1 MTQNAQ
7 LSGVTWG
14 RTACYVIALLAVLLF
29 GALPMFAQFDT
40 GTITGTTTDSSG
52 AVVSH
57 AAITVTNVGTGI
69 QKNYVTDENG
79 NFVASSLPYGT
90 YVVATSAT
98 GFAENKSQ
106 PVVLS
111 VGATV
116 QVNLT
121 LGVAAS
127 QESVQVNGTATTV
140 DTSSSVS
147 GTTLNTDQV
156 ANLPINGRDVSEFLE
171 VAPGSVGS
179 TGFFQ
184 GSVNGM
190 ENIFTGLNIT
200 VDGQSAMRGDISG
213 FLDTEGQET
222 ARITRASVDSIQE
235 IDYSNSGYTA
245 ETGHS
250 LGPQMNII
258 TKSGTNDY
266 HGSLFE
272 YFRNDALDAKDYFAT
287 GPEPLRLN
295 QFGGNFSGPLVR
307 NKMFFFVNY
316 EGDRTHVTILN
327 ALNHTL
333 SAYARQRMAGTPSMA
348 PVLAQF
354 APLPTACNVIP
365 APAQCVGTG
374 PPGLPMLNFPDAV
387 DPSQSDMVYD
397 PAVLPNILR
406 EDTGSVRLDYNIS
419 EKDRIFFRYNINDS
433 LTNDTYG
440 MNVGQVSPQKLRT
453 QLAKVDETHTFTPTL
468 LNEFSVAI
476 NRFYSDTNSNTPTP
490 LVGFAGFFADLGSL
504 PGPNTF
510 NQVTPFADLEIF
522 DNVSKTIGRH
532 TLKFGPQIR
541 INRNN
546 EWLRPQQTYDYANVN
561 SLIINDD
568 SLPTSPGV
576 FVLQKIGF
584 PGFVSNHNSNWD
596 FYVQDDWKVHN
607 RLTLN
612 LGLRYDYNTVWTTG
626 ANQGQTF
633 DVATQALLPPNQAAY
648 SAPKGDWA
656 PRVGF
661 AWDTNGKGKTV
672 VHGYGGLFYNPM
684 HFNFATTT
692 NVPALASYNESLF
705 NAIFANPPFSI
716 DYPSPNPPLVAG
728 TQNVNAFPQHP
739 KDPVATNWLFDI
751 QQEIARGTV
760 LTLSYVGN
768 NVHHM
773 QAGVDFAGL
782 NANPAN
788 VFTQARQFP
797 NFANENILSDGL
809 GSHYN
814 SLQVKLIR
822 NVGKLNLQAN
832 YTWSHEIDDMLNVF
846 SPGFESPYTPAFD
859 RGSGDWDVRHNF
871 TGNALYSLPDLKG
884 SNSFVRTALGG
895 WQTSGIIQTRSGLPT
910 NVTLVSGFFG
920 NPVRPD
926 LVPGQPLWL
935 PNHSWPG
942 SSYNIDAF
950 AVEPT
955 YDGTPGATIG
965 SVGRNSLRGP
975 AYFQLDL
982 SGMKNFAITQRVT
995 MQFRADIFNIFNH
1008 PNFTNPDG
1016 GICTSVQGVSGS
1028 VPASCTISPVTGL
1041 PEINGSFGRI
1051 GQTIADA
1058 DGTQIGGG
1066 TARQAQ
1072 FSLRFTF

>member
-7 LSGVTWG
+7 LSGMTCL
-14 RTACYVIALLAVLLF
+14 RTAFYAIALLAVVVF

-40 GTITGTTTDSSG
+40 GTINGRVTDVSG
-52 AVVSH
+52 AVVAN
-57 AAITVTNVGTGI
+57 AAITVENVGTGI
-69 QKNYVTDENG
+69 QKNFVTDQNG

-90 YVVATSAT
+90 YVVTIRAS

-106 PVVLS
+106 PVVLN

-116 QVNLT
+116 QLNLT
-121 LGVAAS
+121 IAVAAS

-140 DTSSSVS
+140 DTSSSMS
-147 GTTLNTDQV
+147 GTTLDTNQV

-200 VDGQSAMRGDISG
+200 LDGQSAMRGDING

-258 TKSGTNDY
+258 TKSGTNAY
-266 HGSLFE
+266 HGSLYE
-272 YFRNDALDAKDYFAT
+272 YFRNDALDARDYFAT
-287 GPEPLRLN
+287 ASEPLRLN
-295 QFGGNFSGPLVR
+295 QFGGNFGGPIVK
-307 NKMFFFVNY
+307 NKLFFFVNY
-316 EGDRTHVTILN
+316 EGDRTHVTLIN

-333 SAYARQRMAGTPSMA
+333 SAAAREQFVPAMA

-354 APLPTACNVIP
+354 APIPAGCNAIP

-374 PPGLPMLNFPDAV
+374 PLMLNFPDPNSALG
-387 DPSQSDMVYD
+387 SDMIYD

-406 EDTGSVRLDYNIS
+406 EDTGSVRLDYNVS
-419 EKDRIFFRYNINDS
+419 EKDRVFFRYNINDS
-433 LTNDTYG
+433 LTNYTYG
-440 MNVGQVSPQKLRT
+440 MNEGQVSPQKLRT
-453 QLAKVDETHTFTPTL
+453 QLAKIDETHTFTSTL
-468 LNEFSVAI
+468 LNEFSIAV

-490 LVGFAGFFADLGSL
+490 LAGFAGFFTDLGSL
-504 PGPNTF
+504 PGPNSF

-546 EWLRPQQTYDYANVN
+546 EWLRPQQTYDFAAE
-561 SLIINDD
+561 SPQIISDLLHDN
-568 SLPTSPGV
+568 V

-584 PGFVSNHNSNWD
+584 PGFVGNRNSNWD
-596 FYVQDDWKVHN
+596 FYIQDDWKVNN

-626 ANQGQTF
+626 PNQGQNF
-633 DVATQALLPPNQAAY
+633 DVASQTVLPLNQDAY
-648 SAPKGDWA
+648 TAPKGDWA

-661 AWDTNGKGKTV
+661 AWDPTGKGKTV
-672 VHGYGGLFYNPM
+672 LHGYGGLFYNPM

-692 NVPALASYNESLF
+692 NVPALASYSDNF
-705 NAIFANPPFSI
+705 FQASI
-716 DYPSPNPPLVAG
+716 NYPSPNPPLIAG
-728 TQNVNAFPQHP
+728 TQNVNAFPRNP

-751 QQEIARGTV
+751 QQEVARGTI
-760 LTLSYVGN
+760 LTVSYVGN

-773 QAGVDFAGL
+773 QSGVDFAAL

-788 VFTQARQFP
+788 VFTQARQYSG
-797 NFANENILSDGL
+797 FANENVLSDNL

-814 SLQVKLIR
+814 SLQVKVIR
-822 NVGKLNLQAN
+822 KVGKLDLQAN

-846 SPGFESPYTPAFD
+846 SPGFENPYTPAYD
-859 RGSGDWDVRHNF
+859 RGSGDWDVRHNL
-871 TGNALYSLPDLKG
+871 TGSALYSLPDLKG
-884 SNSFVRTALGG
+884 SNSFVQKALGG

-910 NVTLVSGFFG
+910 DISLVGGFFG

-926 LVPGQPLWL
+926 YVSGQPLFV
-935 PNHSWPG
+935 PGHSWPN
-942 SSYNIDAF
+942 SSYNLSAF

-965 SVGRNSLRGP
+965 TVGRNSLRGP
-975 AYFQLDL
+975 AYFQIDL
-982 SGMKNFAITQRVT
+982 SEAKNFAITERVT

-1008 PNFTNPDG
+1008 PNFENPNG
-1016 GICTSVQGVSGS
+1016 GICNSVQSATPTT
-1028 VPASCTISPVTGL
+1028 PASCTI
-1041 PEINGSFGRI
+1041 INGVPDINTAFGI
-1051 GQTIADA
+1051 VGQTIADA

-1066 TARQAQ
+1066 TARQIQ
-1072 FSLRFTF
+1072 FSLRFNF

>member
-1 MTQNAQ
+1 MTQYAQ
-7 LSGVTWG
+7 LSGVTWF
-14 RTACYVIALLAVLLF
+14 RKFFHAVALLAVVVF
-29 GALPMFAQFDT
+29 GALPMLAQFDT
-40 GTITGTTTDSSG
+40 GTITGTATDASG
-52 AVVSH
+52 AVVAH

-69 QKNYVTDENG
+69 QKSFVTDQNG
-79 NFVASSLPYGT
+79 NFVASSLPFGT
-90 YVVATSAT
+90 YVVASSAT
-98 GFAENKSQ
+98 GFAESKSQ
-106 PVVLS
+106 PVVLN

-116 QVNLT
+116 QLNLK
-121 LGVAAS
+121 LAVAAS

-140 DTSSSVS
+140 DTSSSMS
-147 GTTLNTDQV
+147 GTTLDSNQV
-156 ANLPINGRDVSEFLE
+156 QNLPINGRDVSEFLE
-171 VAPGSVGS
+171 VSPGSVGS

-200 VDGQSAMRGDISG
+200 LDGQSAMRGDING

-266 HGSLFE
+266 HGSVYE

-295 QFGGNFSGPLVR
+295 QFGGNFGGPIVK
-307 NKMFFFVNY
+307 NKVFFFVNY

-333 SAYARQRMAGTPSMA
+333 SAYARSRMAATPAMA

-354 APLPTACNVIP
+354 APIPAGCDAIP
-365 APAQCVGTG
+365 APQACVGN
-374 PPGLPMLNFPDAV
+374 LNFPDNT
-387 DPSQSDMVYD
+387 DPAHPNQSDMIYD
-397 PAVLPNILR
+397 PASLPNILR
-406 EDTGSVRLDYNIS
+406 EDTGSVRIDYNIS
-419 EKDRIFFRYNINDS
+419 EKDRVFFRYNINDS
-433 LTNDTYG
+433 NTLFTYG
-440 MNVGQVSPQKLRT
+440 LNQGQVSPQALRT
-453 QLAKVDETHTFTPTL
+453 QLAKFDETHTFGPTL
-468 LNEFSVAI
+468 INEFSVAI
-476 NRFYSDTNSNTPTP
+476 NRFYSNTNSNTPTP
-490 LVGFAGFFADLGSL
+490 LAGFAGFFTDLGSL

-510 NQVTPFADLEIF
+510 NQVTPFADVEIF

-546 EWLRPQQTYDYANVN
+546 EWLRPQQTYDYASVN
-561 SLIINDD
+561 DLVTDNIF
-568 SLPTSPGV
+568 LGGGV

-584 PGFVSNHNSNWD
+584 PGFVGNRNSNWD
-596 FYVQDDWKVHN
+596 FYVQDDWKVTSK
-607 RLTLN
+607 LTLN
-612 LGLRYDYNTVWTTG
+612 LGLRYDYNTVWATG
-626 ANQGQTF
+626 PNQGQNF
-633 DVATQALLPPNQAAY
+633 DVATQALLPLNQAAY

-661 AWDTNGKGKTV
+661 AWDPTGKGKTV
-672 VHGYGGLFYNPM
+672 FHGYGGLFYNPM

-692 NVPALASYNESLF
+692 NVPALASYNVNVF
-705 NAIFANPPFSI
+705 QAIFANPPFSI
-716 DYPSPNPPLVAG
+716 DYPAPNPPLLAG
-728 TQNVNAFPQHP
+728 IQNVNAFPQHP
-739 KDPVATNWLFDI
+739 KDPVSTNWLFGI
-751 QQEIARGTV
+751 QQEVARGTI
-760 LTLSYVGN
+760 LTVNYVGN

-773 QAGVDFAGL
+773 QAGVDFAAL

-788 VFTQARQFP
+788 VFTQARQFSG
-797 NFANENILSDGL
+797 FANENVLSDGL
-809 GSHYN
+809 GSNYN
-814 SLQVKLIR
+814 ALQVKVDR
-822 NVGKLNLQAN
+822 KAGRLNLEAN

-846 SPGFESPYTPAFD
+846 SPGFESPYTPIYD
-859 RGSGDWDVRHNF
+859 HGSGDWDVRNNF
-871 TGNALYSLPDLKG
+871 TGSAVYSLPSLKG
-884 SNSFVRTALGG
+884 SNSFVQKALGG

-910 NVTLVSGFFG
+910 NITLVNGFFG

-926 LVPGQPLWL
+926 YVPGQPLWV
-935 PNHSWPG
+935 PNHRWPG
-942 SSYNIDAF
+942 SSYNINAF

-965 SVGRNSLRGP
+965 NVGRNSLRGP
-975 AYFQLDL
+975 GYFQLDL
-982 SGMKNFAITQRVT
+982 SGMKNFAITERVT
-995 MQFRADIFNIFNH
+995 MQFRVDIFNILNH
-1008 PNFTNPDG
+1008 PNFTSPDG
-1016 GICTSVQGVSGS
+1016 GICTSVQSAS
-1028 VPASCTISPVTGL
+1028 PTTPASCTINPLTKV
-1041 PEINGSFGRI
+1041 PAIDPNFGRV

-1058 DGTQIGGG
+1058 NGTQIGGG

>member
-1 MTQNAQ
+1 MTQNPQ
-7 LSGVTWG
+7 ISGIMWARRAFHAIAILTV
-14 RTACYVIALLAVLLF
+14 VVFIALPV
-29 GALPMFAQFDT
+29 FAQFDT
-40 GTITGTTTDSSG
+40 GTITGSATDASG
-52 AVVSH
+52 AVVAH
-57 AAITVTNVGTGI
+57 AAITVTNVRTGI
-69 QKNYVTDENG
+69 QKSFVTDQNG

-90 YVVATSAT
+90 YVVTTQAS
-98 GFAENKSQ
+98 GFAESKSQ

-140 DTSSSVS
+140 DTSSSMS
-147 GTTLNTDQV
+147 GTTLDTDQV

-200 VDGQSAMRGDISG
+200 LDGQSAMRGDING

-258 TKSGTNDY
+258 TKSGTNDF
-266 HGSLFE
+266 HGSVFE

-287 GPEPLRLN
+287 AREPLRLN
-295 QFGGNFSGPLVR
+295 QFGGNLGGPLIK
-307 NKMFFFVNY
+307 NKVFFFVNY
-316 EGDRTHVTILN
+316 EGDRTHVTLIN

-333 SAYARQRMAGTPSMA
+333 SAYARSKFVASMQ

-354 APLPTACNVIP
+354 APIPAGCNAIP
-365 APAQCVGTG
+365 APAQCVY
-374 PPGLPMLNFPDAV
+374 PGFTDGNDLNT
-387 DPSQSDMVYD
+387 QGSDMIYD
-397 PAVLPNILR
+397 PAALPNILR
-406 EDTGSVRLDYNIS
+406 EDTGSVRLDYNVS
-419 EKDRIFFRYNINDS
+419 VKDRVFFRYNINDS
-433 LTNDTYG
+433 NTLYTYG
-440 MNVGQVSPQKLRT
+440 LNQGQVSPQALRT
-453 QLAKVDETHTFTPTL
+453 QLAKIDETHTFTPTL

-490 LVGFAGFFADLGSL
+490 LAGFAGFFTDMGSL
-504 PGPNTF
+504 PGPNSF
-510 NQVTPFADLEIF
+510 NQITPFADLEIF

-546 EWLRPQQTYDYANVN
+546 EWLRPQQTYDYAVDAAQAPHQLYDLENN
-561 SLIINDD
+561 N
-568 SLPTSPGV
+568 V

-584 PGFVSNHNSNWD
+584 PGFVGNRNSNWD
-596 FYVQDDWKVHN
+596 FYIQDDWKVTN

-626 ANQGQTF
+626 ANQGQNF
-633 DVATQALLPPNQAAY
+633 DVATQALLPINQKAY
-648 SAPKGDWA
+648 SAPKNDWA

-661 AWDTNGKGKTV
+661 AWDPNGRGKTV
-672 VHGYGGLFYNPM
+672 VHGYAGLFYNPM

-692 NVPALASYNESLF
+692 NVPALASYNESVF
-705 NAIFANPPFSI
+705 DAFFANPPFSI
-716 DYPSPNPPLVAG
+716 NYPSPNPPLVAG

-751 QQEIARGTV
+751 QQEVARNTILTV
-760 LTLSYVGN
+760 SYVGN

-773 QAGVDFAGL
+773 QAGVDFAAL

-788 VFTQARQFP
+788 VFSQARQYP
-797 NFANENILSDGL
+797 NFANENVLSDGL
-809 GSHYN
+809 GSNYN
-814 SLQVKLIR
+814 SLQVKVVR
-822 NVGKLNLQAN
+822 KVGKLNLQAN

-846 SPGFESPYTPAFD
+846 SPGFESPYTPAYD
-859 RGSGDWDVRHNF
+859 HSSGDWDVRHNL
-871 TGNALYSLPDLKG
+871 TGSALYSLPDLKG

-895 WQTSGIIQTRSGLPT
+895 WQTSGIIQARSGLPT
-910 NVTLVSGFFG
+910 DISLVGGFFG

-926 LVPGQPLWL
+926 YVPGQPLWV

-942 SSYNIDAF
+942 SSYNINAF

-955 YDGTPGATIG
+955 YNGTPGATIG
-965 SVGRNSLRGP
+965 TVGRNSLRGP

-982 SGMKNFAITQRVT
+982 SEAKNFPITERVT

-1008 PNFTNPDG
+1008 PNFENPSG
-1016 GICTSVQGVSGS
+1016 GICNSVQSATPAT
-1028 VPASCTISPVTGL
+1028 PASCTL
-1041 PEINGSFGRI
+1041 INGVPDINSTFGVV

-1066 TARQAQ
+1066 TARQVQ

>member
-1 MTQNAQ
+1 M
-7 LSGVTWG
+7 L
-14 RTACYVIALLAVLLF
+14 
-29 GALPMFAQFDT
+29 AQFDT
-40 GTITGTTTDSSG
+40 GTITGRATDASG
-52 AVVSH
+52 AVVAH
-57 AAITVTNVGTGI
+57 AAITVTNLNTGI
-69 QKNYVTDENG
+69 QKSFVTDQNG

-90 YVVATSAT
+90 YVVATRAS
-98 GFAENKSQ
+98 GFAESKSQ
-106 PVVLS
+106 PVVLN

-140 DTSSSVS
+140 DTSSSMS
-147 GTTLNTDQV
+147 GTTLDSNQV
-156 ANLPINGRDVSEFLE
+156 QNLPINGRDVSEFLE
-171 VAPGSVGS
+171 IAPGSVGS

-200 VDGQSAMRGDISG
+200 LDGQSAMRGDING
-213 FLDTEGQET
+213 FLDTEGQES

-258 TKSGTNDY
+258 TKSGTNDF
-266 HGSLFE
+266 HGSVFE
-272 YFRNDALDAKDYFAT
+272 YLRNDALDAKDFFAT
-287 GPEPLRLN
+287 SNQPLRLN
-295 QFGGNFSGPLVR
+295 QFGGNLGGPIVK
-307 NKMFFFVNY
+307 NKLFFFVNY
-316 EGDRTHVTILN
+316 EGDRTHVTLNN

-333 SAYARQRMAGTPSMA
+333 SAFARSQFVASMQ

-354 APLPTACNVIP
+354 APIPAGCDGIP
-365 APAQCVGTG
+365 APVNCWYNGNQFLDG
-374 PPGLPMLNFPDAV
+374 N
-387 DPSQSDMVYD
+387 DPTTQGSDMILD
-397 PAVLPNILR
+397 PAALPNILR
-406 EDTGSVRLDYNIS
+406 EDTGSVRLDYNVS
-419 EKDRIFFRYNINDS
+419 EKDRVFFRYNINDS
-433 LTNDTYG
+433 NTLFTYG
-440 MNVGQVSPQKLRT
+440 LNQGQVSPQALRT
-453 QLAKVDETHTFTPTL
+453 QLAKFDETHTFGPTL

-490 LVGFAGFFADLGSL
+490 LAGFAGFFTDMGSL
-504 PGPNTF
+504 PGPNSF

-546 EWLRPQQTYDYANVN
+546 EWLRPQQTYDYAV
-561 SLIINDD
+561 DGAH
-568 SLPTSPGV
+568 LPHQLFDLQNNNV

-584 PGFVSNHNSNWD
+584 PGFVGNRNSNWD
-596 FYVQDDWKVHN
+596 FYVQDDWKVTKN
-607 RLTLN
+607 LTLN

-626 ANQGQTF
+626 PNQGQNF
-633 DVATQALLPPNQAAY
+633 DIATQAFLPANQATY

-661 AWDTNGKGKTV
+661 AWDLTGKGKTV
-672 VHGYGGLFYNPM
+672 IHGYGGLFYNPM

-692 NVPALASYNESLF
+692 NVPALASYNVNVF
-705 NAIFANPPFSI
+705 QAIFANPPFSI
-716 DYPSPNPPLVAG
+716 DYPAPNPPLIAG
-728 TQNVNAFPQHP
+728 TQNVNAFPRNP

-751 QQEIARGTV
+751 QQEVARGTI

-773 QAGVDFAGL
+773 QAGVDFAAL

-788 VFTQARQFP
+788 VFSQARQFP
-797 NFANENILSDGL
+797 GFANENLLSDGL

-832 YTWSHEIDDMLNVF
+832 YTWSHEFDDMLNVF
-846 SPGFESPYTPAFD
+846 SPGFESPFTPAFD

-871 TGNALYSLPDLKG
+871 TGSALYSLPNLKG
-884 SNSFVRTALGG
+884 SNSFVQKVLGG

-910 NVTLVSGFFG
+910 NITLVSGFFG

-926 LVPGQPLWL
+926 FVSGQSLFV

-942 SSYNIDAF
+942 SSYNINAF

-965 SVGRNSLRGP
+965 TVGRNALRGP
-975 AYFQLDL
+975 AYFQFDL
-982 SGMKNFAITQRVT
+982 SGMKNFAITERVT
-995 MQFRADIFNIFNH
+995 MQFRADIFNLFNH

-1016 GICTSVQGVSGS
+1016 GICTSVQSATPTT
-1028 VPASCTISPVTGL
+1028 PASCTINPLTGV
-1041 PEINGSFGRI
+1041 PAINANFGRV

-1066 TARQAQ
+1066 TARQTQ

>member
-7 LSGVTWG
+7 LSKVTWF
-14 RTACYVIALLAVLLF
+14 RTAFYAIALLAVVVF
-29 GALPMFAQFDT
+29 SALPMLAQFDT
-40 GTITGTTTDSSG
+40 GTITGTATDASG
-52 AVVSH
+52 AVVAH

-69 QKNYVTDENG
+69 QKSFVTDQNG
-79 NFVASSLPYGT
+79 NFVASSLPFGT
-90 YVVATSAT
+90 YVVATRAS
-98 GFAENKSQ
+98 GFAESKSQ
-106 PVVLS
+106 PVVLN

-140 DTSSSVS
+140 DTSSSMS
-147 GTTLNTDQV
+147 GTTLDTDQV

-200 VDGQSAMRGDISG
+200 VDGQSAMRGDING
-213 FLDTEGQET
+213 FLDTEGQES

-258 TKSGTNDY
+258 TKSGENTL

-272 YFRNDALDAKDYFAT
+272 YFRNDALDALDYFET
-287 GPEPLRLN
+287 SKQPLRLN
-295 QFGGNFSGPLVR
+295 QFGGNLGGPIIR
-307 NKMFFFVNY
+307 NKVFFFVNY
-316 EGDRTHVTILN
+316 EGDRTHITIERP
-327 ALNHTL
+327 LNHTL

-354 APLPTACNVIP
+354 APIPAGCNAIP
-365 APAQCVGTG
+365 APAACVY
-374 PPGLPMLNFPDAV
+374 PGFLDGN
-387 DPSQSDMVYD
+387 DPLTQGSDMIYD
-397 PAVLPNILR
+397 PAALPNILR
-406 EDTGSVRLDYNIS
+406 EDTGSARIDYNVS
-419 EKDRIFFRYNINDS
+419 EKDRVFFRYNINDS
-433 LTNDTYG
+433 NTLYTYG
-440 MNVGQVSPQKLRT
+440 LNQGQVSPQKLRT
-453 QLAKVDETHTFTPTL
+453 QLAKIDETHTFTSTL

-490 LVGFAGFFADLGSL
+490 LAGFAGFFTDLGSL

-546 EWLRPQQTYDYANVN
+546 EWLRPQQTYDYPNVN
-561 SLIINDD
+561 SLILNNNEFP
-568 SLPTSPGV
+568 SFAGA

-584 PGFVSNHNSNWD
+584 PGFVGNRNSNWD
-596 FYVQDDWKVHN
+596 FYVQDDWKVNN

-626 ANQGQTF
+626 ANQGQNF
-633 DVATQALLPPNQAAY
+633 DVATQALLPLNQKAY

-661 AWDTNGKGKTV
+661 AWDPNGKGKTV

-692 NVPALASYNESLF
+692 NVPALSSYNVNLF
-705 NAIFANPPFSI
+705 QAVI
-716 DYPSPNPPLVAG
+716 DYPSPNPPLPAG
-728 TQNVNAFPQHP
+728 TQNVNAFPTNP

-751 QQEIARGTV
+751 QQEVARGTV
-760 LTLSYVGN
+760 LTISYVGN

-773 QAGVDFAGL
+773 QAGVDFAAL

-788 VFTQARQFP
+788 VFTDARQFSG
-797 NFANENILSDGL
+797 FANENVLSDGL

-814 SLQVKLIR
+814 ALQVKLIR
-822 NVGKLNLQAN
+822 KVGKLDLQAN

-846 SPGFESPYTPAFD
+846 SPGFESPYTPIYD

-871 TGNALYSLPDLKG
+871 TGSALYSLPSLKG
-884 SNSFVRTALGG
+884 SNSFVQKALGG

-910 NVTLVSGFFG
+910 NITLVSGFFG

-926 LVPGQPLWL
+926 YVSGQPLWV

-942 SSYNIDAF
+942 SSYNINAF

-955 YDGTPGATIG
+955 YNGTPGATIG
-965 SVGRNSLRGP
+965 TVGRNALRGP

-982 SGMKNFAITQRVT
+982 SGMKNFSITERVT

-1016 GICTSVQGVSGS
+1016 GICTSIS
-1028 VPASCTISPVTGL
+1028 VFGCPPNS
-1041 PEINGSFGRI
+1041 NFGRV
-1051 GQTIADA
+1051 GGTIADA

-1066 TARQAQ
+1066 TARQTQ